1 MAKKLRI
8 RLSVLDVAEGL
19 NDVDLPGYVLHQMKG
34 TRKGEWSIVVT
45 GNWRIVF
52 RMDVPGEVTVVNLE
66 DYH

>member
-1 MAKKLRI
+1 MAERIRI
-8 RLSVLDVAEGL
+8 RLSVLDAATEI
-19 NDVDLPGYVLHQMKG
+19 DDLDKPGYALHRLKG
-34 TRKGEWSIVVT
+34 SRRGHWAVRVT